1 MSYTEFHTGK
11 LYPVRIE
18 QNLETTCQAI
28 AKRHNIELG
37 EDWREDFMD
46 KFNEYAYKRK
56 KVNEEYFI
64 HSDKLYRVIDHEDV
78 DGEEYFMKLSRN
90 SDGSIS
96 FIGQFYN
103 GGTCFSEMLEESL
116 DDLKPTYEEHTSE
129 VIREIVDSNNL
140 TKPTTVPQAAKMIL
154 DHKGLKFAREIFTG
168 LIEESKHDIFK
179 KAAYESTLK
188 TILNDEA

>member
-18 QNLETTCQAI
+18 KDLETTCHTI
-28 AKRHNIELG
+28 AKRHNIELE

-46 KFNEYAYKRK
+46 KFNEYAFKRK
-56 KVNEEYFI
+56 SVNEEYFI
-64 HSDKLYRVIDHEDV
+64 HGDKLYRIIDHEESDS
-78 DGEEYFMKLSRN
+78 EEYFMKLGRN
-90 SDGSIS
+90 NDGSIS
-96 FIGQFYN
+96 FVGQFYN
-103 GGTCFSEMLEESL
+103 GGTCFSEMLEEAL
-116 DDLKPTYEEHTSE
+116 DDLKPTYEERTSE

-154 DHKGLKFAREIFTG
+154 DHKGLEFVRELFTG

-188 TILNDEA
+188 TILSGEE